1 MRLKLK
7 EIADVIQGSILT
19 RIKNIDEDGIRIE
32 AITMQELSYYC
43 NQTDEKPET
52 NFINISKERYSNCLI
67 SNVGDVLIGLSSG
80 KAMVIEKNRSN
91 KLILSNFA
99 IVRLHDTSK
108 IDPFY
113 LCWLINESLYIK
125 KQLLA
130 LFQKTGRVIVI
141 PISEFKEIEIESCD
155 INKQRK
161 IGQIYNLS
169 RRKTRLKRTKSEYT
183 YEIINLGLKKY
194 LKENN

>member
-1 MRLKLK
+1 MKLK
-7 EIADVIQGSILT
+7 EIADVIQGSIST

-43 NQTDEKPET
+43 NQTDEKPEA

-108 IDPFY
+108 IDPF
-113 LCWLINESLYIK
+113 I
-125 KQLLA
+125 
-130 LFQKTGRVIVI
+130 FVG
-141 PISEFKEIEIESCD
+141 
-155 INKQRK
+155 
-161 IGQIYNLS
+161 
-169 RRKTRLKRTKSEYT
+169 
-183 YEIINLGLKKY
+183 
-194 LKENN
+194 